1 MPVLPQI
8 AALESV
14 FARDEPCG
22 YTEGSPP
29 ATEPTLWTALAQHA
43 AGRSEHAERAA
54 RWVASLQQTDGSVGI
69 SHDAPTP
76 SWPTALA
83 LMLWQCL
90 SPHEYA
96 RHIEQAIKWSLAA
109 RGTTLPPDP
118 HIGHNTTLVG
128 WSWAANTHSWIEPTA
143 LFVMALRASGLG
155 GHARTREGVA
165 LLVDRLLPQGGCNYG
180 NTKVL
185 GQYLVD
191 HLQPSGIV
199 LWALAAEKPSDPRID
214 KSLDYLTSAV
224 QRPTGSA
231 SLAFALLALSA
242 WDRTPANAIALVTQ
256 ARNRPTTQH
265 SPYRQA
271 LLALAALAIDGPLRL
286 GQAPIL

>member
-1 MPVLPQI
+1 MPVLPQL

-14 FARDEPCG
+14 FARVEPCG
-22 YTEGSPP
+22 YAEGHPP

-43 AGRSEHAERAA
+43 AGRSDNADRAA

-69 SHDAPTP
+69 SRDAPNP
-76 SWPTALA
+76 CWPTALA
-83 LMLWQCL
+83 LMLWQRV
-90 SPHEYA
+90 SPQEYA
-96 RHIEQAIKWSLAA
+96 THIELATKWSLAA

-143 LFVMALRASGLG
+143 FFVMGLRACGLG
-155 GHARTREGVA
+155 THPRTREGVA

-199 LWALAAEKPSDPRID
+199 LWALAGERIDDPRID
-214 KSLDYLTSAV
+214 RSLDYLATAV
-224 QRPTGSA
+224 ERPTGSA
-231 SLAFALLALSA
+231 SLAFALLALAA
-242 WDRTPANAIALVTQ
+242 WDRTPTNASDLIVT
-256 ARNRPTTQH
+256 AWNRPTTRH

-271 LLALAALAIDGPLRL
+271 LLALAALATEQPLGL
-286 GQAPIL
+286 GQGTIL